1 MCLRTVLGPMGY
13 CLHIFVQGKVMK
25 LLLLIFL
32 IAAFV
37 SFNSFIISYSSLL
50 DTHFP
55 PVLTPFDSL
64 YLLFIFGIF
73 LYFIPQI
80 SPLMQNKHLK
90 VVNILYLVIDWL
102 IALILF
108 TTLRREG
115 FYLYYK
121 EDG

>member
-1 MCLRTVLGPMGY
+1 
-13 CLHIFVQGKVMK
+13 MK

-37 SFNSFIISYSSLL
+37 SFNSFIISYISLL
-50 DTHFP
+50 DTHLP

-64 YLLFIFGIF
+64 YLLFMFGIF

-80 SPLMQNKHLK
+80 SPQIQHNHLE
-90 VVNILYLVIDWL
+90 VVNILYLVTDLL
-102 IALILF
+102 IASILF
-108 TTLRREG
+108 TTQRREG